1 MTIDLRR
8 PRDGFD
14 LSPVRRGFYQGG
26 LVLMSAVVIVSLLLE
41 TLTTLLPR
49 DLSIRSVEY
58 HTEWIVDEDGVESVE
73 SYWVVAKVREPSQG
87 LMEEDEI
94 LSINR
99 RSAPIRGSSK
109 EELRAFSSATR
120 GLETASIVVRRQIAV
135 SSSELEFL
143 GSSKERRWSEGR
155 GEFTLEITL
164 HTIFVDD
171 PPDWGR
177 VRSCSRVTQ

>member
-1 MTIDLRR
+1 MDRR
-8 PRDGFD
+8 
-14 LSPVRRGFYQGG
+14 RRGC
-26 LVLMSAVVIVSLLLE
+26 
-41 TLTTLLPR
+41 
-49 DLSIRSVEY
+49 
-58 HTEWIVDEDGVESVE
+58 ESVE

-120 GLETASIVVRRQIAV
+120 GLEAASIVVRRQIAV

-143 GSSKERRWSEGR
+143 GSSKGCVRSRRASSRNCMRVSDRLAYGLSRLRDVRWSGLR
-155 GEFTLEITL
+155 VLALLVAALGAWGVLSTIGGLAGARRLAGELIRNPASADRALARPRAAARFRT
-164 HTIFVDD
+164 
-171 PPDWGR
+171 PD
-177 VRSCSRVTQ
+177 C